1 MIFNRILKH
10 VKRSRFQRRIYKY
23 HWKQKPFPF
32 SQAWEKS
39 KKTNSTASPSSLHAA
54 TRREE
59 TAISCKTVTFPLL
72 PRATRSIH
80 DMQNPEEPKPLQIS
94 HLFTR
99 GTGGVL
105 SLSLSGSK
113 LFTTAAVYARLDIY
127 LQRERN
133 GAAVSETASS
143 QVEIKRRSETNFIL
157 RTEERSVQVLVT
169 PASWETRLLFSFFLS
184 HIFLLPWKTASRA
197 LTRCSSIVEHELV

>member
-1 MIFNRILKH
+1 MNTLRGADFNAYINIIENKNHFHSPKLEKNKKKPIPPPRLLLSTLQRAVKKQQFRAKPLPSPFCRARLARFTTCRTLK
-10 VKRSRFQRRIYKY
+10 
-23 HWKQKPFPF
+23 
-32 SQAWEKS
+32 
-39 KKTNSTASPSSLHAA
+39 SPSLSKY
-54 TRREE
+54 R
-59 TAISCKTVTFPLL
+59 TFSPVEQGEFS
-72 PRATRSIH
+72 P
-80 DMQNPEEPKPLQIS
+80 
-94 HLFTR
+94 
-99 GTGGVL
+99 
-105 SLSLSGSK
+105 SLSGSK

-133 GAAVSETASS
+133 GAAVSEIASS

-169 PASWETRLLFSFFLS
+169 PASWETRLLFPFFLS

>member
-1 MIFNRILKH
+1 
-10 VKRSRFQRRIYKY
+10 
-23 HWKQKPFPF
+23 
-32 SQAWEKS
+32 
-39 KKTNSTASPSSLHAA
+39 
-54 TRREE
+54 
-59 TAISCKTVTFPLL
+59 
-72 PRATRSIH
+72 
-80 DMQNPEEPKPLQIS
+80 MQNPQEPKPLQIS

-99 GTGGVL
+99 GTGGVLSL

-169 PASWETRLLFSFFLS
+169 PASWETRLLFPFFLS

>member
-1 MIFNRILKH
+1 MIFNRILEH

-80 DMQNPEEPKPLQIS
+80 DMQNPQEPKPLQIS

-105 SLSLSGSK
+105 SLSLWVETVYDSGGVRAFRH
-113 LFTTAAVYARLDIY
+113 LFAKRAQRSGGIRDSQQPSGNKEAVGDELYPKNRGALRASARYSCFLGNAAVIPVLPLAYFPPPV
-127 LQRERN
+127 EN
-133 GAAVSETASS
+133 GE
-143 QVEIKRRSETNFIL
+143 
-157 RTEERSVQVLVT
+157 
-169 PASWETRLLFSFFLS
+169 PSFN
-184 HIFLLPWKTASRA
+184 TM
-197 LTRCSSIVEHELV
+197 

>member
-54 TRREE
+54 TRV
-59 TAISCKTVTFPLL
+59 KKQQF
-72 PRATRSIH
+72 RA
-80 DMQNPEEPKPLQIS
+80 KPLPS
-94 HLFTR
+94 PFCRARLARFTTCR
-99 GTGGVL
+99 TLKSPSL
-105 SLSLSGSK
+105 SKYRTFSPVEQGEFSPSLSGSK

-169 PASWETRLLFSFFLS
+169 PASWETRLLFPFFLS

-197 LTRCSSIVEHELV
+197 LTWCSSIVEHELV

>member
-1 MIFNRILKH
+1 MRKIK
-10 VKRSRFQRRIYKY
+10 
-23 HWKQKPFPF
+23 
-32 SQAWEKS
+32 E
-39 KKTNSTASPSSLHAA
+39 TNSTGGLLLFTLQRAV
-54 TRREE
+54 E
-59 TAISCKTVTFPLL
+59 TAISCKTVTSLLL

-80 DMQNPEEPKPLQIS
+80 DMQNPQEPKPLQIS

-99 GTGGVL
+99 GV
-105 SLSLSGSK
+105 LSLSGSK

-133 GAAVSETASS
+133 GAAVSETGSS

-169 PASWETRLLFSFFLS
+169 PASWESCRETRLLFRLVLPFAYFPLPLENDEPSFN
-184 HIFLLPWKTASRA
+184 TM
-197 LTRCSSIVEHELV
+197 